1 MVTHAYR
8 RGMVPK
14 VKSTEELKVAVM
26 KLQNQGM
33 QLMELSQ
40 SLKACGTELQQ
51 ALKDRKARQL
61 RFKKEEEARKKKEEG
76 AAKKAKAAEEKR
88 AAAKAKA
95 VASALQA
102 IAQPNVACV
111 FEKGLEYS
119 VTLAELTEDQVSG
132 P

>member
-1 MVTHAYR
+1 MVSHAYR

-26 KLQNQGM
+26 KLHNQGM

-40 SLKACGTELQQ
+40 SVKACGAELQQ

-61 RFKKEEEARKKKEEG
+61 RFKKEKETRKKKEEG

-95 VASALQA
+95 VASA
-102 IAQPNVACV
+102 AQVIVRPNVACV